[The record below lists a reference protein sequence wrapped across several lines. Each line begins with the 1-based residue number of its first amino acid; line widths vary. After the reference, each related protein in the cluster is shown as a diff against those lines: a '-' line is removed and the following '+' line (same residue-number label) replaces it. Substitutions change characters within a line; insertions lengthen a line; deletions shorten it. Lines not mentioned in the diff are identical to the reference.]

1 MQQLELL
8 PYNIDK
14 ALVKEIKH
22 WRLILRSDE
31 KNIFKAE
38 RKKRQF
44 QSELSLLK
52 IKSKN
57 NEIIELLSLYR
68 QIKILSKMIELQKEL
83 VGVWYE
89 SYIESYRGL
98 LIAYRKL
105 NSRLRIIK

>member
-14 ALVKEIKH
+14 ALVKEIKRR
-22 WRLILRSDE
+22 RLILRSDE

-52 IKSKN
+52 LKSKN
-57 NEIIELLSLYR
+57 NKTIEFLSLYR
-68 QIKILSKMIELQKEL
+68 QIKILSKMLSLQKKL

-105 NSRLRIIK
+105 NSKLRIIK